1 MKQTISKTKGQAP
14 QLNDLLFLIEQS
26 YNKKA
31 WHGTNLRGS
40 IRGLSAHEA
49 AWRPGTGRHNI
60 WEIVVHCAYWK
71 YIVRRRIL
79 GEKKGSF
86 PLKGSNWFHRSANLT
101 GQAWREDIK
110 LLESCHRSLLDA
122 VSQLSPGELPRK
134 PKGSKVS
141 NLAIIAGI
149 ASHDVYHAG
158 QIQLLKRLQH

>member
-1 MKQTISKTKGQAP
+1 MKRTFSKPKAQSP
-14 QLNDLLFLIEQS
+14 ELDEILFLIEQS

-40 IRGLSAHEA
+40 IRGLSSHEA

-60 WEIVVHCAYWK
+60 QEIVVHCAYWK
-71 YIVRRRIL
+71 YIVRRRIM

-86 PLKGSNWFHRSANLT
+86 PLKGSNWFQRSSDLAD
-101 GQAWREDIK
+101 QAWNEDVR
-110 LLESCHRSLLDA
+110 LLESCHRSLLQA
-122 VSQLSPGELPRK
+122 VAQLKARDLYRT
-134 PKGSKVS
+134 PKGSKVN
-141 NLAIIAGI
+141 NLAILTGI